1 MSEFESK
8 RKVSEKAEKRNDVRK
23 EKLAGYF
30 FDLSK
35 LVFGGLVVV
44 GVSPMFIGDE
54 SHIDITMFVMGLIS
68 TFALAYTSV
77 NHYYTVLPY
86 K

>member
-35 LVFGGLVVV
+35 LVFGGLVV
-44 GVSPMFIGDE
+44 GG
-54 SHIDITMFVMGLIS
+54 GLS
-68 TFALAYTSV
+68 YV
-77 NHYYTVLPY
+77 YW
-86 K
+86 

>member
-1 MSEFESK
+1 MSEFECK

-35 LVFGGLVVV
+35 LVFGGLVVG

-68 TFALAYTSV
+68 TFALAYTS
-77 NHYYTVLPY
+77 NRILKY
-86 K
+86 

>member
-30 FDLSK
+30 YMLSQ
-35 LVFGGLVVV
+35 L
-44 GVSPMFIGDE
+44 
-54 SHIDITMFVMGLIS
+54 
-68 TFALAYTSV
+68 TFAGFVLVGLAPVITEGVEKFNPYTFIAGV
-77 NHYYTVLPY
+77 LVTVGFAFMGNRILKY
-86 K
+86 

>member
-1 MSEFESK
+1 MSEFDNK

-35 LVFGGLVVV
+35 LVFGGLVIGGISPLFV
-44 GVSPMFIGDE
+44 GGE
-54 SHIDITMFVMGLIS
+54 NKIDILMFVMGLLS
-68 TFALAYTSV
+68 TFGFAYTS
-77 NHYYTVLPY
+77 NRILKY
-86 K
+86 